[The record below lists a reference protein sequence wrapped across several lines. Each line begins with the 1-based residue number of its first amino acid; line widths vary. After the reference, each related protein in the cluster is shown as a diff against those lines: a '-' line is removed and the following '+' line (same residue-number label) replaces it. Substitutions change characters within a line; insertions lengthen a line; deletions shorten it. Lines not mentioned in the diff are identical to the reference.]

1 MHGPFHFP
9 FRPATV
15 RPAQDGLEPVN
26 PREVLKLPVQCG
38 VLFHVVIIT
47 EFDERLWL
55 TTLARRHHTAMGGW
69 CSLFEMALRKR
80 ADTDKTH

>member
-9 FRPATV
+9 FRPAPV
-15 RPAQDGLEPVN
+15 RPAQDGLEAVN

-47 EFDERLWL
+47 DFDERLWL
-55 TTLARRHHTAMGGW
+55 TTLA
-69 CSLFEMALRKR
+69 
-80 ADTDKTH
+80 KTTSYRDGRLVFTFRNGIEKEG